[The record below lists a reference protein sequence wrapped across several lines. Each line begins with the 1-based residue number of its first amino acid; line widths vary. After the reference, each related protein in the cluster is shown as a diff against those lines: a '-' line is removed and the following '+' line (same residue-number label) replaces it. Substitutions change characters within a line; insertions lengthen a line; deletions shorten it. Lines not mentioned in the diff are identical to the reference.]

1 MEKSTKEVASGKEMI
16 TSAGD
21 ALGEILQA
29 SQNVSTMLQQISAA
43 SQQMASGAKQVVKSV
58 EDVATIAEEA
68 SSSTQQASSSTE
80 QMVATMQEMAAS
92 AQSLGE
98 MGLELN
104 NLVAEFKTGQ
114 EERTVKL
121 ASQAQ
126 KPRRAKPMAKRLADA
141 RKRMEVTPPYTTEEE
156 PGLEEAEK
164 EKVAVGSD
172 NTQGRHYDG

>member
-1 MEKSTKEVASGKEMI
+1 
-16 TSAGD
+16 
-21 ALGEILQA
+21 
-29 SQNVSTMLQQISAA
+29 
-43 SQQMASGAKQVVKSV
+43 
-58 EDVATIAEEA
+58 
-68 SSSTQQASSSTE
+68 
-80 QMVATMQEMAAS
+80 MQEMAAS

-114 EERTVKL
+114 EERTVKP

-126 KPRRAKPMAKRLADA
+126 KPRRVKPMAKRLADA
-141 RKRMEVTPPYTTEEE
+141 RKRMERTPPYTTEEE
-156 PGLEEAEK
+156 PKSEETEK